1 MGDSGKRFG
10 WTEDGLDA
18 KDRIQKN
25 DLGKGYKTMNILK
38 LTITVKVIV
47 MVAVR

>member
-25 DLGKGYKTMNILK
+25 DLKPTYKKFKGKST
-38 LTITVKVIV
+38 
-47 MVAVR
+47 RR